1 MLVTQSEECY
11 ADLLEA
17 LIKFSKTL
25 QKTLEKLALNLR
37 CSKYTL
43 CESGNKLAKF
53 MKANLPNNYHM
64 IPDHEFL

>member
-25 QKTLEKLALNLR
+25 QKTSRKTCTQSSLQQIYFMRIWEQI
-37 CSKYTL
+37 SQVH
-43 CESGNKLAKF
+43 ESQLTQQ
-53 MKANLPNNYHM
+53 LPHD
-64 IPDHEFL
+64 P